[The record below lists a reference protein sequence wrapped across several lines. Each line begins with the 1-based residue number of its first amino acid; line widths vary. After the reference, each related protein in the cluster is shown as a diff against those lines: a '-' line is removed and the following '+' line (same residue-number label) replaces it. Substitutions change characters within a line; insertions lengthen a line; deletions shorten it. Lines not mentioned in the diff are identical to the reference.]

1 MNLPQRVIV
10 YVTFVLLVLINFQ
23 TFSSMAYL
31 FKGVNHF
38 LPEDAVE
45 VYLTDERSTPDGV
58 PVRHR
63 DGAPTGQAVEI
74 VVHNSFYDRPRMLPL
89 WNMGLLLLAFVA
101 YGVCEVM
108 KRWRARGAP

>member
-10 YVTFVLLVLINFQ
+10 YVAFVLLVLINVQ

-31 FKGVNHF
+31 FKGINHF

-45 VYLTDERSTPDGV
+45 VYLTDERSTPNAV

-63 DGAPTGQAVEI
+63 DGAPTGQAVQV

-101 YGVCEVM
+101 YGVGEAM
-108 KRWRARGAP
+108 KGWRARGAP